1 MIKKIVIAVLAIALI
16 ISAVWWLLTGN
27 GKTSSFSFETQKIE
41 IGTIENVITST
52 GTLDPVG
59 AVEVG
64 TQVSG
69 TLANVY
75 VDFNDTVKKGQIIA
89 ELDKTF
95 LLSALEEARASLSRT
110 KALYEQAEAEY
121 ERCKPLHEK
130 KFLSD
135 QEFAKVRTEYLSQKA
150 ALEISQASVNKARI
164 NLGYATIRSP
174 ISGMV
179 ISRNVEAGQTVSAS
193 LSAPVLFV
201 IAENLSKM
209 EILASV
215 DESDIGSIKPGQS
228 VKFTVQAHADRIFTG
243 SVSQIRLQPEV
254 IQNVVTYTVV
264 VKAENPDG
272 LLLPGMTANID
283 FIENRRESVLI
294 VPAAALRFTP
304 PEAFLDKVNNKRP
317 QGEKGNRMQTAGPE
331 RGKRNDP
338 QGSPFKKRGN
348 RAMLWLLSEDGS
360 IEPVPVQTGITDG
373 SRTEIVSSKN
383 EKIKEGAAIITG
395 LKIGKGQKSKKSVS
409 LLPQPRMRRR

>member
-1 MIKKIVIAVLAIALI
+1 
-16 ISAVWWLLTGN
+16 
-27 GKTSSFSFETQKIE
+27 
-41 IGTIENVITST
+41 
-52 GTLDPVG
+52 
-59 AVEVG
+59 
-64 TQVSG
+64 
-69 TLANVY
+69 
-75 VDFNDTVKKGQIIA
+75 
-89 ELDKTF
+89 
-95 LLSALEEARASLSRT
+95 
-110 KALYEQAEAEY
+110 
-121 ERCKPLHEK
+121 
-130 KFLSD
+130 
-135 QEFAKVRTEYLSQKA
+135 
-150 ALEISQASVNKARI
+150 
-164 NLGYATIRSP
+164 
-174 ISGMV
+174 
-179 ISRNVEAGQTVSAS
+179 
-193 LSAPVLFV
+193 
-201 IAENLSKM
+201 
-209 EILASV
+209 
-215 DESDIGSIKPGQS
+215 
-228 VKFTVQAHADRIFTG
+228 
-243 SVSQIRLQPEV
+243 
-254 IQNVVTYTVV
+254 
-264 VKAENPDG
+264 
-272 LLLPGMTANID
+272 MTANID